1 MFNRLVAMEEKVSH
15 YCDLLAFLVLI
26 VLFCAILFLQADSTR
41 SYDLTAS
48 QNYILP
54 PVSGLS

>member
-1 MFNRLVAMEEKVSH
+1 MEEKVSH
-15 YCDLLAFLVLI
+15 YIDLCGFLLLI
-26 VLFCAILFLQADSTR
+26 SLFCAILFLQADSTR